1 MTHLTLDQR
10 YKIEFLMEDNL
21 SQAQIANRIG
31 VHRSTICRELKK
43 NSVKSTEY
51 FATWAQSRYCLRRKE
66 SKRPF
71 RKIKG
76 DLETDIIKRIHKYH
90 SPEQICGRQRLEG
103 MSTVSH
109 ETIYK
114 YIWENKNKGG
124 DLYCYLRNSPK
135 KKKKRYGKKENRG
148 VIPGKKRIGLRPAI
162 VEKNSRIGDWEGDTI
177 WDKRKRNAIVTLVD
191 RHSKFLMMD
200 KTDGYS
206 AEDCSKKIIQLFEKN
221 GIPAMTIT
229 LDNGFEFNRFNDI
242 EQYLNAEV
250 YFATPFHSWERG
262 LNENTN
268 KLVRQFFTKKQSWD
282 QLNTTEIIKATDLIN
297 NRPRKKLGYKTPF
310 EVLSFKLDEKIV
322 ALQL

>member
-1 MTHLTLDQR
+1 M
-10 YKIEFLMEDNL
+10 
-21 SQAQIANRIG
+21 
-31 VHRSTICRELKK
+31 
-43 NSVKSTEY
+43 
-51 FATWAQSRYCLRRKE
+51 RRKD

-76 DLETDIIKRIHKYH
+76 ELGKDIIKRIEQYH
-90 SPEQICGRQRLEG
+90 SPEQISGRQRMEG
-103 MSTVSH
+103 VSSVSH

-114 YIWENKNKGG
+114 YIWEDKHTGG
-124 DLYCYLRNSPK
+124 KLYLYLRNSLK
-135 KKKKRYGKKENRG
+135 GKKKRYGKNDSRG

-162 VEKNSRIGDWEGDTI
+162 IEKKSRIGDWEGDTI

-191 RHSKFLMMD
+191 RRSKYLMMD
-200 KTDGYS
+200 KIDGYS

-221 GIPAMTIT
+221 GLPVSTIT
-229 LDNGFEFNRFNDI
+229 LDNGFEFNRFKDI
-242 EQYLNAEV
+242 EEQLNTDV

-282 QLNTTEIIKATDLIN
+282 KLDNTEIIKATDFIN
-297 NRPRKKLGYKTPF
+297 NRPRKTLGYKTPL